1 MSLFFDVPQHF
12 SLLFEKQ
19 LNPVYSYESYIMK
32 PETKYQAVLL
42 SYILILV
49 WGCII
54 FSLSLLDNDKV
65 GLSPYQDFFFEL
77 TRYVALALGI
87 IVIFLRLF
95 KVIKLKSNLLLI
107 FTGVLNGFVGVLT
120 FLPLIS
126 NHFGDKLFQSNLVN
140 LALGAFIFAD
150 VFKKRIKKTIS
161 PAVSNPLHTQ
171 S

>member
-65 GLSPYQDFFFEL
+65 GLSPYQDF
-77 TRYVALALGI
+77 
-87 IVIFLRLF
+87 LF
-95 KVIKLKSNLLLI
+95 
-107 FTGVLNGFVGVLT
+107 
-120 FLPLIS
+120 
-126 NHFGDKLFQSNLVN
+126 
-140 LALGAFIFAD
+140 
-150 VFKKRIKKTIS
+150 
-161 PAVSNPLHTQ
+161 
-171 S
+171 